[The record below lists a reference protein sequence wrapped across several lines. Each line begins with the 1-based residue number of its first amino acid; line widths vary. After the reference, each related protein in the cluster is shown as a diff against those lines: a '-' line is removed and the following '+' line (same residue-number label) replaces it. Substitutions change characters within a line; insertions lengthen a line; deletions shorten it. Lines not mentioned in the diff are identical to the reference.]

1 MWALEDI
8 DMKRL
13 LGFVMLFAAVSIPAV
28 AAKNSET
35 VNVPIAMNAGSTKL
49 APGDYNVTWTGSG
62 SNVQVTFA
70 QSKKVV
76 VTLPATLA
84 EQKNRNKGLETHT
97 QSGSEV
103 LDTIRMDN
111 ITLKFAPST
120 STGQ

>member
-1 MWALEDI
+1 
-8 DMKRL
+8 MKRFF
-13 LGFVMLFAAVSIPAV
+13 GFALLFAAVSIPAV
-28 AAKNSET
+28 AAKNSQT
-35 VNVPIAMNAGSTKL
+35 VNVPVAMNAGSTKL

-62 SNVQVTFA
+62 SDVQVTFA

-97 QSGSEV
+97 QSGGEV

-111 ITLKFAPST
+111 ITLKFAPAAS
-120 STGQ
+120 SGQ

>member
-1 MWALEDI
+1 MQALEDI
-8 DMKRL
+8 VMKRFF
-13 LGFVMLFAAVSIPAV
+13 GFVLLFAAISIPAL
-28 AAKNSET
+28 AAKNSQT
-35 VNVPIAMNAGSTKL
+35 VNVPVAVNAGSTKL

-76 VTLPATLA
+76 VTLPATLS
-84 EQKNRNKGLETHT
+84 EQKNRNVGLETHT

-111 ITLKFAPST
+111 ITLKFAPAS
-120 STGQ
+120 SSGQ

>member
-1 MWALEDI
+1 MQALEDI
-8 DMKRL
+8 VMKRFF
-13 LGFVMLFAAVSIPAV
+13 GFVLLFAAVSIPAL
-28 AAKNSET
+28 AAKNSQT
-35 VNVPIAMNAGSTKL
+35 VNVPIAVNAGSTKL

-70 QSKKVV
+70 QGKKVV

-84 EQKNRNKGLETHT
+84 EQKNRNAGLETHT

-111 ITLKFAPST
+111 ITLKFQST
-120 STGQ
+120 PASGQ